1 MRDICDLIKK
11 SDKYKN
17 VLLQKRFESK
27 KNTVAYVLS
36 QGQPRVLKWFVPGLK
51 QNMQIEYSVLM
62 KGHSRLTVPILF
74 EKDETNNV
82 LVLSYIVG
90 KNVCDIINDS
100 AVNFTEKQRITQ
112 MIADWLV
119 SFHDLFQTEEGF
131 RIRGDATLKNFLLSN
146 NQIWGVDFEESR
158 PGKPSEDLATLCVSL
173 LTTDP
178 MFTPEKFQLC
188 HIFLD
193 TYRKSSRWTIDSMNE
208 EISYAM
214 LQRIQWRPKDESLL
228 RKYAMNI
235 RTRGLYAATHHF
247 LTQH

>member
-1 MRDICDLIKK
+1 MRDINDLIKK
-11 SDKYKN
+11 NDKYKT

-51 QNMQIEYSVLM
+51 QNMHTEYAVLT
-62 KGHSRLTVPILF
+62 KRNSRLTIPIPY
-74 EKDETNNV
+74 EKDEKDNV
-82 LVLSYIVG
+82 LIMSYIAG
-90 KNVCDIINDS
+90 KTICELINDS
-100 AVNFTEKQRITQ
+100 MVNFTEKERIIR
-112 MIADWLV
+112 MLADWLV
-119 SFHDLFQTEEGF
+119 TFHELFQTDEGF

-158 PGKPSEDLATLCVSL
+158 PGKPAEDLATICVSL

-188 HIFLD
+188 RIFLD
-193 TYRKSSRWTIDSMNE
+193 AYRKSSAWAVDSINA

-214 LQRIQWRPKDESLL
+214 LLRIQWRPKDEPLL
-228 RKYAMNI
+228 RQYAMTI
-235 RTRGLYAATHHF
+235 RTRGLQSTHQHF
-247 LTQH
+247 LTQQ